1 MRGVQYTVSDV
12 MTSSV
17 VALAGGAAE
26 PPGRATAPAVTVR
39 ADATVAGAA
48 RLMARHGVEQLP
60 VVDDAGRL
68 IGIVGRSDLLKVF
81 LRSDEDIAEEVRR
94 LVAGRFPVPLDT
106 VFLEVREGV
115 VFLTGHT
122 PDASS
127 LPLVLRL
134 ARSGEG
140 VVDVRSA
147 ITAPG
152 RHGAA
157 PGRSGANLPGPGAA
171 AARSGANPPGP
182 RTGPARSG
190 VHPPE
195 PGADPPPSGADPPR
209 TGADPMRPDAAP
221 ARSGPDPGPD
231 RTVRT
236 DPSAHGTRT

>member
-1 MRGVQYTVSDV
+1 M
-12 MTSSV
+12 
-17 VALAGGAAE
+17 
-26 PPGRATAPAVTVR
+26 
-39 ADATVAGAA
+39 
-48 RLMARHGVEQLP
+48 
-60 VVDDAGRL
+60 
-68 IGIVGRSDLLKVF
+68 
-81 LRSDEDIAEEVRR
+81 EVC
-94 LVAGRFPVPLDT
+94 
-106 VFLEVREGV
+106 EGV

-157 PGRSGANLPGPGAA
+157 PGRSGVNLPGPGAA

-182 RTGPARSG
+182 CTGPGAIRRAPPEPGADSPPSG

-195 PGADPPPSGADPPR
+195 PGADSPPSGADP
-209 TGADPMRPDAAP
+209 MRPNAAP

-236 DPSAHGTRT
+236 DPSAHGTRA